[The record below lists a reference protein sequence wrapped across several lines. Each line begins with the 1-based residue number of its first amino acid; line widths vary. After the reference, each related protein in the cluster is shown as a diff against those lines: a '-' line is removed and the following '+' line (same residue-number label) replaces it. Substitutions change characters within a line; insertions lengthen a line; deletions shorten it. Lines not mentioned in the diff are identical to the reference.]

1 MKTKL
6 LLSIHEEP
14 IQLLNRTQLKNLKES
29 IMNKMNDAEMGTV
42 FVLDMS
48 NIGDTNGSG
57 IDEVIAKPLKWL
69 INEFIEKKVEKYIYL
84 VNLSP
89 EEEHDHAYNIDST
102 LNIEQLCIM
111 AKAEESFS
119 ILGYLGGSK
128 GSLKEILEFVYT
140 RKEVT
145 ARDVVDVFDKQINT
159 ASTQL
164 SKLYEKR
171 LIAREEIQMPEGG
184 GRQFVYKSLF

>member
-1 MKTKL
+1 MKTEL
-6 LLSIHEEP
+6 LISVHDELIK
-14 IQLLNRTQLKNLKES
+14 LLNRTQLKDFRES
-29 IMNKMNDAEMGTV
+29 IMDKIKNASNHTV
-42 FVLDMS
+42 FVLDMAY
-48 NIGDTNGSG
+48 IADTNGSG

-69 INEFIEKKVEKYIYL
+69 INEFVENKAEKYIYL

-89 EEEHDHAYNIDST
+89 EDEYDHAYNIEST
-102 LNIEQLCIM
+102 LNIEQLCII
-111 AKAEESFS
+111 AKEENSFS
-119 ILGYLGGSK
+119 ILGYLGGS
-128 GSLKEILEFVYT
+128 LKQILEFVYR

-145 ARDVVDVFDKQINT
+145 ARDVVDAFDKQLNT

-171 LIAREEIQMPEGG
+171 LIAREEVQMSEG

>member
-1 MKTKL
+1 MKTEL
-6 LLSIHEEP
+6 LLSVHEEP
-14 IQLLNRTQLKNLKES
+14 IQLLNRTQLKDFKQA
-29 IMNKMNDAEMGTV
+29 IMNKISNAAMNTV
-42 FVLDMS
+42 FVLDMAKIS
-48 NIGDTNGSG
+48 DTNGSG

-69 INEFIEKKVEKYIYL
+69 INEFIDKKVEKYIYL

-89 EEEHDHAYNIDST
+89 EEEHDHAYNIEST

-111 AKAEESFS
+111 AKVEDSFS
-119 ILGYLGGSK
+119 ILGYIGGSK
-128 GSLKEILEFVYT
+128 GSLKQILEFVYS

-145 ARDVVDVFDKQINT
+145 ARDVVDAFDKQLNT

-184 GRQFVYKSLF
+184 RQFVYKSLF

>member
-1 MKTKL
+1 MKTES
-6 LLSIHEEP
+6 LLSDHGEP
-14 IQLLNRTQLKNLKES
+14 IKLLNRTQLRELKELMMDKIANS
-29 IMNKMNDAEMGTV
+29 EMHTV
-42 FVLDMS
+42 FILDMAY
-48 NIGDTNGSG
+48 IGDTNGSG

-69 INEFIEKKVEKYIYL
+69 INQFIEKKVEKFIYL

-89 EEEHDHAYNIDST
+89 EDQFDHAYNIDST

-111 AKAEESFS
+111 AKEANSFT

-128 GSLKEILEFVYT
+128 GSLKQILEFVYT

-145 ARDVVDVFDKQINT
+145 ARDVGEAFDKQLNT

-171 LIAREEIQMPEGG
+171 LIAREEILMPEG